1 MRTNDPLLGL
11 PSAVGDVLVRH
22 RKERKWTVEAL
33 ATASGLSPVEIV
45 SMEDGSYSPVLLD
58 LVRIARALGVAPA
71 ILLCDVIAAWRADSV
86 EILHRAHDFARLF
99 RLGYHHNPRD
109 FRELATSYY
118 SVAEATHAAATL
130 NAQRCARGEAALDT
144 VCMYLRLDYVS
155 LRSDS
160 SGQEGA
166 T

>member
-1 MRTNDPLLGL
+1 MSTNDPLLRL
-11 PSAVGDVLVRH
+11 PSAVGDVLIRH
-22 RKERKWTVEAL
+22 RRERKWTVEAL

-58 LVRIARALGVAPA
+58 FFRIARALGVAPT
-71 ILLCDVIAAWRADSV
+71 ILLCDVIAAWRADPV
-86 EILHRAHDFARLF
+86 ETLHRAHDFARLF
-99 RLGYHHNPRD
+99 RLGYHYNPRD

-118 SVAEATHAAATL
+118 SVDEAKCAAVTL
-130 NAQRCARGEAALDT
+130 NAQRRACGEAVLDT
-144 VCMYLRLDYVS
+144 VCIYLRLDYVS

-160 SGQEGA
+160 GQEGA